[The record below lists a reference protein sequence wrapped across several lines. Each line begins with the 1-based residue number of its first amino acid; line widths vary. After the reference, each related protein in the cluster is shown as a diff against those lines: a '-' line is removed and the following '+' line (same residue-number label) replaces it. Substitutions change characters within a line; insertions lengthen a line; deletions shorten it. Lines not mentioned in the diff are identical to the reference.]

1 MIIPRINNDDPMGYL
16 FIIVMI
22 PWLGTATLK
31 KQPRASQVITQLPSE
46 LQGDRAL
53 VLEAVMKNW
62 KALKTKRP
70 LRDRCVCVWSPR
82 R

>member
-53 VLEAVMKNW
+53 VLEAVMKN
-62 KALKTKRP
+62 
-70 LRDRCVCVWSPR
+70 
-82 R
+82 